1 MDSYSI
7 WWTTLTPALKIYWA
21 LAIPFSIFFVLQ
33 MVLSL
38 FGGGDH
44 PDNVVDVEVETDHGV
59 SFQFLTI
66 KNMVGFFTIFS
77 WTGLA
82 CTTSG
87 LSTTLSLVISTLSGL
102 AMMTMMAGIFY
113 LMSKMNTSGTMKISE
128 AVDKSGEVYLTIPA
142 KRTSS
147 GKIQI
152 MLGGLLRTLDA
163 MTDDDEP
170 IHTGEHA
177 KVSAI
182 LSNNILLVTSKP

>member
-1 MDSYSI
+1 MDSYSV
-7 WWTTLTPALKIYWA
+7 WWTTLTPALKIYWT
-21 LAIPFSIFFVLQ
+21 LAVPFSIFFVLQ
-33 MVLSL
+33 MMLSL

-44 PDNVVDVEVETDHGV
+44 PDNVVDVDVETDHGI
-59 SFQFLTI
+59 SFQFLTV

-87 LSTTLSLVISTLSGL
+87 LSTTLSLVISSLSGL

-113 LMSKMNTSGTMKISE
+113 LMSKMNTSGTMKIAE

-142 KRTSS
+142 MRTSS

-170 IHTGEHA
+170 IQTGKHA

-182 LSNNILLVTSKP
+182 LNNNILLVTSKL